1 MQSVSSLKSAA
12 GLFIAFLI
20 CFSAAA
26 IGSLATTPQIPNW
39 YAEIAKPS
47 WTPPNW
53 LFGPVWTILFSLM
66 ATAAWIV
73 WCKHGMKNA
82 RNAFAWFG
90 IQLILN
96 SLWSILFFGWNNPG
110 AAAVEILFL
119 WLAILLTL
127 VTFSKKSKT
136 ASLLLVPYFVWV
148 SFAMVLNITIWQM
161 NG

>member
-1 MQSVSSLKSAA
+1 MQNTSNIKLAT
-12 GLFIAFLI
+12 GLFISFVV

-26 IGSLATTPQIPNW
+26 IGSLTTTPQIPNW
-39 YAEIAKPS
+39 YADIAKPN

-53 LFGPVWTILFSLM
+53 LFGPVWTVLFLLM

-73 WCKHGMKNA
+73 WCKHGIKNA
-82 RNAFAWFG
+82 RTAFFWFV

-110 AAAVEILFL
+110 AAALEIIFL
-119 WLAILLTL
+119 WLTILMTI
-127 VTFSKKSKT
+127 VAFWNKSKV
-136 ASLLLVPYFVWV
+136 AALLLVPYFLWV
-148 SFAMVLNITIWQM
+148 SFAITLNIAIWRM